1 MTGRDDRAQPKVR
14 VQRSAVVTSH
24 RRTSSEKDGGKLWMI
39 VWQDNAGKVGESRAL
54 LQRILPPIGFAIIV
68 DADPTDELPPVWD
81 GEWAAR

>member
-1 MTGRDDRAQPKVR
+1 
-14 VQRSAVVTSH
+14 
-24 RRTSSEKDGGKLWMI
+24 MI